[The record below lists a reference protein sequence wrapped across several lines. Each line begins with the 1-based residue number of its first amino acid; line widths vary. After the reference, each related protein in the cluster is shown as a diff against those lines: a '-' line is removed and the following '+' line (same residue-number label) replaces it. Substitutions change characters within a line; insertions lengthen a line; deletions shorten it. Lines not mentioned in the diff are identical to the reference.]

1 MLAISKLSL
10 RAKIMFLVGGI
21 IILVLS
27 AISWLHV
34 RQLQQELMAG
44 IGEQAQALAADIIA
58 DIQKLRETSE
68 NIEWI
73 LRLQSINAMAL
84 FKLKKDGGVVHVAV
98 LDRSGHILGHNRI
111 EQRGLPVTDPTLR
124 ALLNYPQPKTVLVN
138 GVYHS
143 LIPVFGNDQG
153 YLGTVDIGFDSS
165 TIHAKIRNLLAQTIS
180 LSLAF
185 MLLSSGAMYGLLNRF
200 LIKPIAR
207 LQEVTARIA
216 QGELD
221 AAIDTIGHDELG
233 ALSRSVAHMRD
244 SIREKINALQAYQ
257 EGLEVIVKQRTAEL
271 QQALTAAETA
281 NQAKSRFLANM
292 SHELRTP
299 LNGILGYAQILQQN
313 PKFSAD
319 QQQSIAVIE
328 RSGNHLLNLIN
339 EVLDLAKIEAG
350 KLELNPEPVYL
361 SVLLTDVMAL
371 IRIRSENKGLTL
383 NLDTNDLPVAIQ
395 ADSKRLQQILL
406 NLLGNAVKFTER
418 GNVTLGVFV
427 LGEEHSQPAWSSTHS
442 SLQLPEEEEI
452 KRVPL
457 RFEVTDTG
465 PGIPAA
471 KINDVFKPFEQVSS
485 TAQQSE
491 GTGLGLSICHTLV
504 EMMGGRL
511 EIMSK
516 RLEGEWIA
524 TTAATRPTPQLAHGT
539 VVWFTVNLPVVE
551 AAAVDSSL
559 SHARILG
566 VKGNA
571 PEVLVVDDHADN
583 RAVLVNLLSPL
594 GIKVRERENGEAGLA
609 AARAQRPDV
618 VITDLRMSGMDGF
631 ELIYR
636 MRNDEQLKD
645 IVIITSSASV
655 LEEDRERSV
664 AVGSNGF
671 LPKPVKAEKLYE
683 LLESLLGLEWVYTE
697 THLAEPKTLQL
708 PPTKL
713 IEELQQLTEAGNID
727 GIIALVETLHP
738 DYSAFVRR
746 VRALAENL
754 QLNELSTY
762 LEKPEI

>member
-1 MLAISKLSL
+1 MLTIGKLSL
-10 RAKIMFLVGGI
+10 RAKIMFLVGCI

-34 RQLQQELMAG
+34 KQLQRELMAG
-44 IGEQAQALAADIIA
+44 IGEQAQALAAGIIA

-84 FKLKKDGGVVHVAV
+84 FNLKKDGGVVHVAV

-111 EQRGLPVTDPTLR
+111 EQRGLPVVDPTLR

-165 TIHAKIRNLLAQTIS
+165 TIRAKIRNLLAQTIS

-185 MLLSSGAMYGLLNRF
+185 MLLSSGAMYGLLNLF
-200 LIKPIAR
+200 LIRPIAR

-271 QQALTAAETA
+271 QQALTAAEAA

-350 KLELNPEPVYL
+350 KLELNPEPIYL
-361 SVLLTDVMAL
+361 SSLLTDVMAM

-427 LGEEHSQPAWSSTHS
+427 LGEERSQLAGSSAHGS
-442 SLQLPEEEEI
+442 PQLPKEEEI

-485 TAQQSE
+485 TAQQVE

-511 EIMSK
+511 ELMSK
-516 RLEGEWIA
+516 CSEGEWVA
-524 TTAATRPTPQLAHGT
+524 TTAATRPTPQQAHGT

-551 AAAVDSSL
+551 TAAVASSL

-571 PEVLVVDDHADN
+571 PEVLVVDDNADN

-671 LPKPVKAEKLYE
+671 LPKPVEAEKLYQ

-697 THLAEPKTLQL
+697 THPAEPKALQL
-708 PPTKL
+708 PPAKRV
-713 IEELQQLTEAGNID
+713 EELQQLTEAGNID
-727 GIIALVETLHP
+727 GIVALVETLHP
-738 DYSAFVRR
+738 DYSAFACR
-746 VRALAENL
+746 VRTLAENL

>member
-1 MLAISKLSL
+1 MLTISKLSI
-10 RAKIMFLVGGI
+10 RAKILFLVGCI

-34 RQLQQELMAG
+34 RQLQRELMVG

-58 DIQKLRETSE
+58 NIQKLRETSE

-84 FKLKKDGGVVHVAV
+84 FNLKKDGGVVHVAV

-111 EQRGLPVTDPTLR
+111 EQRGQSVTNPTLR
-124 ALLNYPQPKTVLVN
+124 AWLNYPQPKTVLVN
-138 GVYHS
+138 EVYHS
-143 LIPVFGNDQG
+143 LIPVFGPDQR
-153 YLGTVDIGFDSS
+153 YMGTVDIGFDSRA
-165 TIHAKIRNLLAQTIS
+165 IHAKIRNLLVQTIS

-221 AAIDTIGHDELG
+221 ATIDTLGHDELG

-244 SIREKINALQAYQ
+244 SIREKIHALQTYQ
-257 EGLEVIVKQRTAEL
+257 EGLEGIVKQRTAEL
-271 QQALTAAETA
+271 QQALIVAETA

-319 QQQSIAVIE
+319 QQQSLAVIE

-350 KLELNPEPVYL
+350 KLELNPEPVHL
-361 SVLLTDVMAL
+361 AGLLTDVMAM

-406 NLLGNAVKFTER
+406 NLLGNAVKFTDR
-418 GNVTLGVFV
+418 GNVTLGVLV
-427 LGEEHSQPAWSSTHS
+427 LGDECSQPAQPSTQP
-442 SLQLPEEEEI
+442 LLGEQEI
-452 KRVPL
+452 ERVL
-457 RFEVTDTG
+457 LCFEVTDTG
-465 PGIPAA
+465 PGIPAD
-471 KINDVFKPFEQVSS
+471 KVNDVFKPFEQVSS
-485 TAQQSE
+485 TAQHVE
-491 GTGLGLSICHTLV
+491 GTGLGLSICRTLV

-511 EIMSK
+511 ELMSK
-516 RLEGEWIA
+516 RAEGEWVA
-524 TTAATRPTPQLAHGT
+524 TTAAPRPAPQLAHGT
-539 VVWFTVNLPVVE
+539 VVWFTVNLPVV
-551 AAAVDSSL
+551 AAMAVDDSSHNQA
-559 SHARILG
+559 SILG
-566 VKGNA
+566 VKGNV
-571 PEVLVVDDHADN
+571 PEVLVVDDNADN

-594 GIKVRERENGEAGLA
+594 GIPVRESEDGQAGLA
-609 AARAQRPDV
+609 AARAQRPAV
-618 VITDLRMSGMDGF
+618 VITDLRMPGMDGF
-631 ELIYR
+631 ELIQR
-636 MRNDEQLKD
+636 LRNDQQLQD

-655 LEEDRERSV
+655 LEEDQGKSV
-664 AVGSNGF
+664 AAGSNGF
-671 LPKPVKAEKLYE
+671 LPKPVKAEKLYQ
-683 LLESLLGLEWVYTE
+683 LLESLLGLEWIYAE
-697 THLAEPKTLQL
+697 TRQAEPEVLQL
-708 PPTKL
+708 PPTQL

-727 GIIALVETLHP
+727 GIVTLVETLP
-738 DYSAFVRR
+738 SDYSVFAYQVRR
-746 VRALAENL
+746 LAEQL
-754 QLNELSTY
+754 QLNDLSTY
-762 LEKPEI
+762 LEKLEI

>member
-1 MLAISKLSL
+1 MLTINKLSI
-10 RAKIMFLVGGI
+10 RAKILFLVGCI

-34 RQLQQELMAG
+34 RQLQRELMAG

-58 DIQKLRETSE
+58 NIQKLRETSE

-84 FKLKKDGGVVHVAV
+84 FNLKKDGGVVHVAV
-98 LDRSGHILGHNRI
+98 LDQSGHIWGHNRI
-111 EQRGLPVTDPTLR
+111 EQRGQSVTNPTLR
-124 ALLNYPQPKTVLVN
+124 AWLNYPQPKTVLVN
-138 GVYHS
+138 EVYHS
-143 LIPVFGNDQG
+143 LIPVFGPDQR

-165 TIHAKIRNLLAQTIS
+165 AIHAKIRNLLIQTIS
-180 LSLAF
+180 LSLTF

-221 AAIDTIGHDELG
+221 ATIDTLGHDELG

-244 SIREKINALQAYQ
+244 SIREKIHALQTYQ
-257 EGLEVIVKQRTAEL
+257 EGLEGIVKQRTAEL
-271 QQALTAAETA
+271 QQALIAAETA

-313 PKFSAD
+313 PKFNAD
-319 QQQSIAVIE
+319 QQQSLAVIE

-350 KLELNPEPVYL
+350 KLELNPEPVNL
-361 SVLLTDVMAL
+361 AGLLTDVMAM
-371 IRIRSENKGLTL
+371 IRIRLENKGLTL

-427 LGEEHSQPAWSSTHS
+427 LGDECSQSAEPSTDP
-442 SLQLPEEEEI
+442 LLGEQEI
-452 KRVPL
+452 ERVL
-457 RFEVTDTG
+457 LCFEVTDTG
-465 PGIPAA
+465 PGIPAD
-471 KINDVFKPFEQVSS
+471 KVNNVFKPFEQVSS
-485 TAQQSE
+485 MAQHVE
-491 GTGLGLSICHTLV
+491 GTGLGLSICRTLV

-511 EIMSK
+511 ELMSK
-516 RLEGEWIA
+516 RAEGEWVA
-524 TTAATRPTPQLAHGT
+524 TTAAPRSAPQLAHGT
-539 VVWFTVNLPVVE
+539 VVWFTVNLPGVE
-551 AAAVDSSL
+551 ATVVDNSS
-559 SHARILG
+559 HHHVGIFG
-566 VKGNA
+566 VKGKA
-571 PEVLVVDDHADN
+571 PEVLVVDDNADN

-594 GIKVRERENGEAGLA
+594 GIPVRESENGQAGLA
-609 AARAQRPDV
+609 AAHAQRPDV
-618 VITDLRMSGMDGF
+618 VITDLRMPEMDGF
-631 ELIYR
+631 ELIQR
-636 MRNDEQLKD
+636 LRNDQQLQD

-655 LEEDRERSV
+655 LEADRGKSV
-664 AVGSNGF
+664 AAGSNGF
-671 LPKPVKAEKLYE
+671 LPKPVKAEKLYQ
-683 LLESLLGLEWVYTE
+683 LLESLLGLEWIYAE
-697 THLAEPKTLQL
+697 TRPAEPEVLQL
-708 PPTKL
+708 PPTQL

-727 GIIALVETLHP
+727 GIVTLVETLP
-738 DYSAFVRR
+738 SDYSVFAYQVRR
-746 VRALAENL
+746 LAEQL
-754 QLNELSTY
+754 QLNDLSTY
-762 LEKPEI
+762 LEKLEI